1 MQKTLIFFLSVLTMF
16 LFTTC
21 NVQINDN
28 DKGDDLNDSTIFT
41 KITEMLPIDQHP
53 TIEKDSFGKA
63 DQKEVFL
70 YTLTN
75 SNGLKVKITNYGGI
89 ITSILVPDKTGR
101 LGDIVLGYDSVEQY
115 IANSPYFGATV
126 GRYANRI
133 AKGKFVLN
141 GRSYKLSINNGNNS
155 LHGGLKGFDKVIWDA
170 KASEDSLGAY
180 LELSYLS
187 RDGEEGYPGNLK
199 VKVIYSLDDHNTM
212 NMLIEAETDKP
223 TPVNICNHTYF
234 NLSEADTSILGH
246 VLTLYADQFTQ
257 VNSELIPTGALPFV
271 RGSAM
276 DFNNSMAIGERIR
289 EVNGGYDHNFVLTKK
304 PGQFSIAAQ
313 LFDPRTGRQL
323 EIATTQPGIQLYSG
337 NFLDGTIKG
346 KGGKIYKKYWGLCLE
361 TQHYPDSPNQPS
373 FPNTIL
379 HPGEKYSQK
388 TVYRF
393 SVLK

>member
-16 LFTTC
+16 SFTTC
-21 NVQINDN
+21 NVQINDD
-28 DKGDDLNDSTIFT
+28 DKGNALNDSSIIS
-41 KITEMLPIDQHP
+41 KITEILPTDQHP
-53 TIEKDSFGKA
+53 TIMKDSFGKA

-75 SNGLKVKITNYGGI
+75 SNGLMVKITNYGGI

-141 GRSYKLSINNGNNS
+141 GKSYKLNINNGNNS

-170 KASEDSLGAY
+170 KETADSLGAY

-199 VKVIYSLDDHNTM
+199 VKVIYSLDDHNTL

-246 VLTLYADQFTQ
+246 ILTMYADQYTQ

-276 DFNNSMAIGERIR
+276 DFNNSAAIGERIG
-289 EVNGGYDHNFVLTKK
+289 EVNGGYDHNYVLTKK
-304 PGQFSIAAQ
+304 NGPFSIAAQ
-313 LFDPRTGRQL
+313 LFDPRTGR
-323 EIATTQPGIQLYSG
+323 
-337 NFLDGTIKG
+337 
-346 KGGKIYKKYWGLCLE
+346 
-361 TQHYPDSPNQPS
+361 
-373 FPNTIL
+373 
-379 HPGEKYSQK
+379 
-388 TVYRF
+388 
-393 SVLK
+393 